1 LKIAINCYKDAGD
14 ETPQP
19 STQDINMILE
29 TLYALV
35 IVFIVIPSILINF
48 VMGLTLYKVREI
60 LNELRQEAVVA
71 AAKVIRGETICA
83 R

>member
-1 LKIAINCYKDAGD
+1 
-14 ETPQP
+14 
-19 STQDINMILE
+19 MILD
-29 TLYALV
+29 TVYALA
-35 IVFIVIPSILINF
+35 IIFIVIPSILINF

-71 AAKVIRGETICA
+71 AAKVIRGERICA

>member
-1 LKIAINCYKDAGD
+1 
-14 ETPQP
+14 
-19 STQDINMILE
+19 MILE
-29 TLYALV
+29 TLYALA
-35 IVFIVIPSILINF
+35 IIFIVIPSILINF

>member
-1 LKIAINCYKDAGD
+1 
-14 ETPQP
+14 
-19 STQDINMILE
+19 MILE
-29 TLYALV
+29 TLYALA

-71 AAKVIRGETICA
+71 AAKVIRGERICA

>member
-1 LKIAINCYKDAGD
+1 
-14 ETPQP
+14 
-19 STQDINMILE
+19 MILE

>member
-1 LKIAINCYKDAGD
+1 
-14 ETPQP
+14 
-19 STQDINMILE
+19 MIIE

-71 AAKVIRGETICA
+71 AAKVIRGERICA

>member
-1 LKIAINCYKDAGD
+1 
-14 ETPQP
+14 
-19 STQDINMILE
+19 MILE

-71 AAKVIRGETICA
+71 AAKVIRGERICA

>member
-1 LKIAINCYKDAGD
+1 
-14 ETPQP
+14 
-19 STQDINMILE
+19 MILE
-29 TLYALV
+29 TLYALA

-60 LNELRQEAVVA
+60 LNELQQEAVVA
-71 AAKVIRGETICA
+71 AAKVIRGERICA